1 MFTTHMRAVALA
13 AAMLPALTVAAPL
26 TLTQALDLAVQRSEA
41 TRSARAGVA
50 SASEAARAAGQLP
63 DPTLRAGIDNLPVT
77 GGDGLSTARD
87 SMTMKRIGIAQE
99 WVSAEKR
106 AARQAAADAIVSRE
120 SVTVQAAAA
129 DVRLQTA
136 LAYVDAYFAGETLK
150 LTTVAEHHVHEELE
164 AAKARLTSS
173 AGSSQEVLATTSAR
187 GIAEDESAEV
197 RQQQSAAR
205 VVLERWVGVLAE
217 DLAAPVE
224 LAGLDEQAY
233 IANYPMVLAAQRDIE
248 LARREAGVASINRKP
263 NWSWEVSYGQRTGY
277 SDMVSFGVS
286 IPLPVSP
293 AERQDRETASKLAM
307 VDKAEGNL
315 AEATRAAQGEFR
327 GLTSD
332 AQRLSDRIQR
342 YQSSVVVPAQQRT
355 AAALAGYRSNQVT
368 LATLFEA
375 RHMEVEAQRKLLSL
389 QRERAKAQVQLAF
402 KPIVNGGAQ

>member
-1 MFTTHMRAVALA
+1 MFTLPLRAVALA
-13 AAMLPALTVAAPL
+13 VALLPALTVAAPL

-41 TRSARAGVA
+41 KRSARAGVV

-63 DPTLRAGIDNLPVT
+63 DPTLRAGVDNLPVT
-77 GGDGLSTARD
+77 GGDRLSTTRD
-87 SMTMKRIGIAQE
+87 SMTMKRIGIGQE

-106 AARQAAADAIVSRE
+106 AARQAAADAMVSRE
-120 SVTVQAAAA
+120 SVAVQAAAA

-150 LTTVAEHHVHEELE
+150 LTTLSEHHVHEELE
-164 AAKARLTSS
+164 AAKARLSSS
-173 AGSSQEVLATTSAR
+173 AGSSQEVLAATSSR

-197 RQQQSAAR
+197 RQQQGTAR
-205 VVLERWVGVLAE
+205 VALERWVGLKTD

-224 LAGLDEQAY
+224 LARLDEQAFV
-233 IANYPMVLAAQRDIE
+233 ASHPMVLAAQRDIE
-248 LARREAGVASINRKP
+248 LARQEAAVAASNRKP

-293 AERQDRETASKLAM
+293 AERQDRDTASKLAL
-307 VDKAEGNL
+307 VDKAEGTL
-315 AEATRAAQGEFR
+315 AEATRAAQAEFR

-332 AQRLSDRIQR
+332 AQRLTDRIQR
-342 YQSSVVVPAQQRT
+342 CQTSVVAPTQQRT

-368 LATLFEA
+368 LVSLFEA
-375 RHMEVEAQRKLLSL
+375 RHMEVEAQRKLLTL
-389 QRERAKAQVQLAF
+389 QRDLAKAQAQLAF

>member
-1 MFTTHMRAVALA
+1 MFITHMRAVALV
-13 AAMLPALTVAAPL
+13 AAMLPALAVAAPL

-50 SASEAARAAGQLP
+50 SAFEAARAAGHLP

-77 GGDGLSTARD
+77 GGDRLSTTRD
-87 SMTMKRIGIAQE
+87 SMTMKRIGIGQE

-106 AARQAAADAIVSRE
+106 AARQAAADAMVSRE
-120 SVTVQAAAA
+120 SVAVQATAA

-150 LTTVAEHHVHEELE
+150 LTALSEHHVHEELE
-164 AAKARLTSS
+164 AAKARLSSS
-173 AGSSQEVLATTSAR
+173 AGRSQEILATTSAR

-205 VVLERWVGVLAE
+205 VVLERWVGVQAE

-233 IANYPMVLAAQRDIE
+233 IANHPMVLAAQRDIE
-248 LARREAGVASINRKP
+248 LARREAAVASSNRKP

-277 SDMVSFGVS
+277 SDMVSVGVS

-327 GLTSD
+327 GLASD
-332 AQRLSDRIQR
+332 AQRLADRIQR
-342 YQSSVVVPAQQRT
+342 YQLSVEVPAQQRT

-375 RHMEVEAQRKLLSL
+375 RHMEVEAQRKLLAL
-389 QRERAKAQVQLAF
+389 QRERAKAQAQLAF
-402 KPIVNGGAQ
+402 KTIVNGGAQ

>member
-1 MFTTHMRAVALA
+1 MFTIHMRAVALA

-63 DPTLRAGIDNLPVT
+63 APTLRAGIDNLPVT
-77 GGDGLSTARD
+77 GGDRLSTTRD
-87 SMTMKRIGIAQE
+87 SMTMKRIGIGQE

-106 AARQAAADAIVSRE
+106 AARQAAADAMVSRE
-120 SVTVQAAAA
+120 SVTVQGAAA

-164 AAKARLTSS
+164 ASKARLTSS
-173 AGSSQEVLATTSAR
+173 AGSSQEVLATISAR

-205 VVLERWVGVLAE
+205 VVLERWVGVQAE
-217 DLAAPVE
+217 DLAAPME
-224 LAGLDEQAY
+224 PTGLDEQRY
-233 IANYPMVLAAQRDIE
+233 IANHPMVSAAQRDIE
-248 LARREAGVASINRKP
+248 LARREATVASSNRKP

-286 IPLPVSP
+286 IPFPVSP
-293 AERQDRETASKLAM
+293 AERQDRETASKFAL
-307 VDKAEGNL
+307 VDKAEGAL
-315 AEATRAAQGEFR
+315 AEATRAAQAEFR
-327 GLTSD
+327 GLASD

-342 YQSSVVVPAQQRT
+342 YQATVVVPAQQRT

-389 QRERAKAQVQLAF
+389 QRERAKAQAQLAF